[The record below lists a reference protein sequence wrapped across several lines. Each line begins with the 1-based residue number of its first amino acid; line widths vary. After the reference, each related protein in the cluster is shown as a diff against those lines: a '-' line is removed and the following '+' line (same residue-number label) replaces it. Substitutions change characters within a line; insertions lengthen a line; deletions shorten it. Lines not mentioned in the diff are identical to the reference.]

1 MEWYNPYME
10 KNIDPQRIEQL
21 TAFLQQHSIDTKL
34 WGEGATKTVELL
46 MEELDKGEAQLTVT
60 EEGNLL
66 RVLNSLCVNI
76 LHRTSDGKIFILEEE
91 RQEFQNGQSRKR
103 VYLNGSVAGK
113 IEGGETPEEAA
124 RRELLE
130 ELKIPFDGPLE
141 LEATTV
147 SLRES
152 QSYPGLT
159 TQYNLSIF
167 GMEMPAENFMPEGYI
182 EVQDRVTTFFEWKQI
197 A

>member
-1 MEWYNPYME
+1 MER
-10 KNIDPQRIEQL
+10 KIDPQRKEQL
-21 TAFLQQHSIDTKL
+21 TSFLEKYGIDTKI

-46 MEELDKGEAQLTVT
+46 MEELDKGEAMLSVT

-76 LHRTSDGKIFILEEE
+76 RHRTSDGKIFILEEE

-113 IEGGETPEEAA
+113 IEKGETPEEAA

-130 ELKIPFDGPLE
+130 ELKIPFEGALE
-141 LEATTV
+141 LEAETV

-167 GMEMPAENFMPEGYI
+167 AMEMPAEYFKSEGYI
-182 EVQDRVTTFFEWKQI
+182 EVQDRVTTYFGWKQV
-197 A
+197 